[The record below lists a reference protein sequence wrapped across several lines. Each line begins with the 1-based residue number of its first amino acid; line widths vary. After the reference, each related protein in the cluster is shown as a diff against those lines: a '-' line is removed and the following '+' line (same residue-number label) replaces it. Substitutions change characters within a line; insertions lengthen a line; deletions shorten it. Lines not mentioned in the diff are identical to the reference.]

1 MYFDALFFLAEFCP
15 PGYGETQSVRW
26 GDNRSLKGVDGNKKV
41 KGVKRHVV
49 VDKNGFLL
57 AVMVTIAWFDNY
69 RKLSRNYEFT
79 FDSAEEMVKLAS
91 IRMLL
96 NKI

>member
-1 MYFDALFFLAEFCP
+1 
-15 PGYGETQSVRW
+15 
-26 GDNRSLKGVDGNKKV
+26 
-41 KGVKRHVV
+41 
-49 VDKNGFLL
+49 
-57 AVMVTIAWFDNY
+57 
-69 RKLSRNYEFT
+69 T